1 VDASGNG
8 VENDAAE
15 LVRYRYDARGLLL
28 QRQVLRSSTATADDA
43 RDVVQT
49 TTYTYDGLDRLLSEI
64 VTEKTGTGAEQIRR
78 SVSQWSYL
86 ASSNTV
92 RIVVEGGAVGDG
104 IASNDR
110 VRLEV
115 RDASGQLVRVT
126 ESAVSGGD
134 TRTLARHYYDSAG
147 RL

>member
-1 VDASGNG
+1 
-8 VENDAAE
+8 
-15 LVRYRYDARGLLL
+15 
-28 QRQVLRSSTATADDA
+28 
-43 RDVVQT
+43 
-49 TTYTYDGLDRLLSEI
+49 
-64 VTEKTGTGAEQIRR
+64 
-78 SVSQWSYL
+78 
-86 ASSNTV
+86 
-92 RIVVEGGAVGDG
+92 GGAVGDG

-147 RL
+147 RLRASEDAGGARRYFFYDEEGQLTAEVDATGAVLEYVRDDLGR